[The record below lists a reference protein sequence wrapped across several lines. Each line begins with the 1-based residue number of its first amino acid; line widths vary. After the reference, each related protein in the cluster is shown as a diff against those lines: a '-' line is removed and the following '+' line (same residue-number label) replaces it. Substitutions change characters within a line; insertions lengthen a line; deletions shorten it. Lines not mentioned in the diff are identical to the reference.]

1 MQEARM
7 KISILM
13 FLLVVMNSVHAQQT
27 HRNIKTIEYAEL
39 QQRLGQG
46 WNTWYN
52 QSVITHA
59 YLPYGFSINLC
70 LTHDGSDYLKDVFK
84 SSKMANRKEE
94 VLLGLRSDDG
104 TYTSL
109 KLKYKDAEIEVQTAA
124 IGKDQYILVTPFKKT
139 NEILAVEAGLLWNNK
154 GLIGVQEN
162 TLLGKFGNETVVVN
176 STEDPI
182 FNGYALSTSPR
193 LFFKLNKELALYT
206 GENKSLATIKSI
218 ICEARNIQEKR
229 MKSYGSLSESFKAMQ
244 SILAWNTIYDAS
256 NKRVITPISRIWNM
270 NYNGYILCEWDTYF
284 ASLMCSYFNKDL
296 AYANAVEITKAIT
309 PEGFVPNLVSPF
321 GLATWDR
328 SQPPVGSTVILEIF
342 RKYKE
347 EWLLVEV
354 YDELVSWNRWW
365 PSHRDVNGFLAWGSD
380 IPNDSLRCLGFNNM
394 QAAKYE
400 SGLDNSPMYDD
411 VPFNTKTHVMEL
423 ADVGLM
429 SLYIMDC
436 NSMAEIATALGKKD
450 DAAEFHDRAEKY
462 KTKLNELWDEKTGI
476 FLNKRLD
483 TGEKSYRLTP
493 TNFYP
498 MLAKA
503 CTQDK
508 AERMIDEHYFNA
520 NEFHGEFVIPSVA
533 RNDSAFKDMDYWRGR
548 IWGPM
553 NLLIYWG
560 MRNYNFPEARA
571 DLAERSNTLLMKQ
584 WNVNGSI
591 CENYNCITGL
601 GDDGGNTDAYYHWGA
616 LLSYI
621 YLIERGNKK

>member
-1 MQEARM
+1 
-7 KISILM
+7 
-13 FLLVVMNSVHAQQT
+13 
-27 HRNIKTIEYAEL
+27 
-39 QQRLGQG
+39 
-46 WNTWYN
+46 
-52 QSVITHA
+52 
-59 YLPYGFSINLC
+59 
-70 LTHDGSDYLKDVFK
+70 
-84 SSKMANRKEE
+84 
-94 VLLGLRSDDG
+94 
-104 TYTSL
+104 
-109 KLKYKDAEIEVQTAA
+109 
-124 IGKDQYILVTPFKKT
+124 
-139 NEILAVEAGLLWNNK
+139 
-154 GLIGVQEN
+154 
-162 TLLGKFGNETVVVN
+162 
-176 STEDPI
+176 
-182 FNGYALSTSPR
+182 
-193 LFFKLNKELALYT
+193 
-206 GENKSLATIKSI
+206 
-218 ICEARNIQEKR
+218 
-229 MKSYGSLSESFKAMQ
+229 
-244 SILAWNTIYDAS
+244 
-256 NKRVITPISRIWNM
+256 
-270 NYNGYILCEWDTYF
+270 
-284 ASLMCSYFNKDL
+284 
-296 AYANAVEITKAIT
+296 
-309 PEGFVPNLVSPF
+309 
-321 GLATWDR
+321 
-328 SQPPVGSTVILEIF
+328 
-342 RKYKE
+342 
-347 EWLLVEV
+347 
-354 YDELVSWNRWW
+354 
-365 PSHRDVNGFLAWGSD
+365 
-380 IPNDSLRCLGFNNM
+380 M